1 MKNDLKRFLT
11 KTIGL
16 TIIIAFI
23 GWLVFSL
30 LIPQYYLPVF
40 PFLLGFFLII
50 TVSVHAFQL
59 KLAKKDMGKFA
70 RSNMLVTFFKL
81 IIYSVFAV
89 VYIANDPENALAF
102 VIALMLLYFIYSFV
116 EVVEISQISKRKVKE

>member
-116 EVVEISQISKRKVKE
+116 EVVEISQISKRNVKE